1 MNPTPILAGLLVIA
15 FAAAGSAK
23 LAAVPAM
30 REAAE
35 HAGYSVSAY
44 RRIGLLEVLAVLGLL
59 LGAFVPLIGALAAA
73 GLLLLLGGAVVAH
86 LRIGDGLR
94 EIAPA
99 LVLGLVTLTY
109 LLLVV
114 GELR

>member
-1 MNPTPILAGLLVIA
+1 MNTTLILAGLLVIA

-30 REAAE
+30 RARAE
-35 HAGYSVSAY
+35 HVGLSVAAY

-59 LGAFVPLIGALAAA
+59 VGAFVPVIGALAAT
-73 GLLLLLGGAVVAH
+73 GLVLLLGGAVVAH
-86 LRIGDGLR
+86 LRNGDGFR
-94 EIAPA
+94 ELAPA
-99 LVLGLVTLTY
+99 LVLGAVAVAFVV
-109 LLLVV
+109 LVV